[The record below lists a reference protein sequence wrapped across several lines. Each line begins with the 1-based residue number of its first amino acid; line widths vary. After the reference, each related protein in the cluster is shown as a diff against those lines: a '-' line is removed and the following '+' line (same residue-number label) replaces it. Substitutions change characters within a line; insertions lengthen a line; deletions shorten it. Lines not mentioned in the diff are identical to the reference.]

1 MPSNKVE
8 KPYFAYIEKNRKL
21 DLPID
26 CQLKL
31 FDNTL
36 LPVLLQGC
44 ENGAYGDL
52 EQFEKVHTDFLKRI
66 LHVRQQHAT
75 RYVIW

>member
-8 KPYFAYIEKNRKL
+8 KPYFAYIEKIESL
-21 DLPID
+21 D

-36 LPVLLQGC
+36 LPVLLYGC
-44 ENGAYGDL
+44 EN
-52 EQFEKVHTDFLKRI
+52 VP
-66 LHVRQQHAT
+66 
-75 RYVIW
+75 